1 MDHLIFVKLACIPN
15 FSFLG
20 ELEVTFPGGWVA
32 GPTLIIRLSQF
43 NLTKFDCQLELS
55 LATFSYYASS
65 SLANTRMKPETPA
78 EASHRSEGN
87 GMRRDLV
94 SAKKQRGSEDIKE
107 RL

>member
-1 MDHLIFVKLACIPN
+1 M
-15 FSFLG
+15 
-20 ELEVTFPGGWVA
+20 A
-32 GPTLIIRLSQF
+32 GPTVIIRLSQF
-43 NLTKFDCQLELS
+43 HLTKFDCQLELS

-107 RL
+107 RLGVAL